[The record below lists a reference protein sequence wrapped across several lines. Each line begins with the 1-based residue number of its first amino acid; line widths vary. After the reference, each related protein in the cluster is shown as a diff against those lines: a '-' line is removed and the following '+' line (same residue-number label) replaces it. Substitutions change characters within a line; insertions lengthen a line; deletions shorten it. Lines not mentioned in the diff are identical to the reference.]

1 VIKDIDLTDRAGD
14 TQKFTETRYGRFVKS
29 LHEFDGWASRLRAD
43 FGAAPANFV
52 IKHRLVETDA
62 ASLGDIEGALASL
75 DGNGHEVSVI
85 EQGPEGARLKV
96 VERETSAATH
106 VVVPT
111 ELLASPV
118 YANLRKAYARLRD
131 IVGPPPFDLTVG
143 KKARHAETYDELRAL
158 TLELAKES
166 ITLSRFKG
174 LGEMDAEELADT
186 TMDPAKRMLVRV
198 DVEDAAAADRLFS
211 MLMGDQVEPRR
222 LFIEENAKDV
232 RFLDV

>member
-1 VIKDIDLTDRAGD
+1 M
-14 TQKFTETRYGRFVKS
+14 
-29 LHEFDGWASRLRAD
+29 
-43 FGAAPANFV
+43 
-52 IKHRLVETDA
+52 
-62 ASLGDIEGALASL
+62 
-75 DGNGHEVSVI
+75 
-85 EQGPEGARLKV
+85 

-131 IVGPPPFDLTVG
+131 IVGPPPFDLAVG
-143 KKARHAETYDELRAL
+143 KKTRHAETYEELRAL

-198 DVEDAAAADRLFS
+198 DVEDAAAADRP
-211 MLMGDQVEPRR
+211 V
-222 LFIEENAKDV
+222 
-232 RFLDV
+232 LDADGRPGRTAAPLHRGERKGRPLPGCLARPAWSP